1 MNFRE
6 HIDTLIFNN
15 ADKEAF
21 VELTDKILSSKPEA
35 WMLIARGKI
44 YWWQGKVS
52 DAMNDYYAAN
62 ELEPDGIAKQLI
74 ENANDIMK
82 FRCTDLI
89 NP

>member
-6 HIDTLIFNN
+6 HIDTLISNN

-44 YWWQGKVS
+44 YWRQGKVS

-62 ELEPDGIAKQLI
+62 EL
-74 ENANDIMK
+74 
-82 FRCTDLI
+82 
-89 NP
+89 

>member
-6 HIDTLIFNN
+6 HIDTLISNN

-44 YWWQGKVS
+44 YWRQGKVS
-52 DAMNDYYAAN
+52 RSEEHTS
-62 ELEPDGIAKQLI
+62 ELQSQ
-74 ENANDIMK
+74 
-82 FRCTDLI
+82 R
-89 NP
+89 

>member
-6 HIDTLIFNN
+6 HIDTLISNN

-44 YWWQGKVS
+44 YLS
-52 DAMNDYYAAN
+52 
-62 ELEPDGIAKQLI
+62 LI
-74 ENANDIMK
+74 HI
-82 FRCTDLI
+82 
-89 NP
+89 